1 MKKVLLVTALVLAT
15 MNVQA
20 MQVTPLGQ
28 TISPDKSN
36 GSLTITNT
44 STEKKEYQLKALKWT
59 LVDGK
64 QVKTGSN
71 DIRFAPSAFYLEPG
85 KSQTVRFINSQ
96 KNTSELAYRVIA
108 TEKNVSKLE
117 KTGVDPIF
125 NMNFPIFWRS
135 SDKALVVAKV
145 DSQSIVLRNTSQT
158 TAQIANLK
166 VGNKEKAGLFCYLMP
181 GEALTIPSRG
191 VSKISALI
199 NGIQTEI
206 AVE

>member
-1 MKKVLLVTALVLAT
+1 MKKVFFCAAVALAT
-15 MNVQA
+15 LNAQA
-20 MQVTPLGQ
+20 MQITPLGQ
-28 TISPDKSN
+28 TISPSKSS

-44 STEKKEYQLKALKWT
+44 SSEKKEYQFQALKWT

-64 QVKTGSN
+64 QVKTSSD

-96 KNTSELAYRVIA
+96 KSTDELAYRVIA
-108 TEKNVSKLE
+108 TEKNVAKLE
-117 KTGVDPIF
+117 KTGVNPIF

-135 SDKALVVAKV
+135 SDKALVKAKA
-145 DSQSIVLRNTSQT
+145 DGESIVLRNTSQS

-166 VGNKEKAGLFCYLMP
+166 VGSFEKPGLFGYLLP
-181 GEALTIPSRG
+181 GEVLTIPSG
-191 VSKISALI
+191 GASKITALI

>member
-1 MKKVLLVTALVLAT
+1 MKKVLLCAALAIAT
-15 MNVQA
+15 LNAQA
-20 MQVTPLGQ
+20 MQITPLGQ
-28 TISPDKSN
+28 TISPSKSS

-64 QVKTGSN
+64 QFKTGSD

-96 KNTSELAYRVIA
+96 KSTGELAYRVIA
-108 TEKNVSKLE
+108 TEKNVAKLE

-135 SDKALVVAKV
+135 SDKALVEAKATG
-145 DSQSIVLRNTSQT
+145 QSIVLRNSSQS

-166 VGNKEKAGLFCYLMP
+166 VGSFAKPGLFGYLLP
-181 GEALTIPSRG
+181 GEALSIPGGGAS
-191 VSKISALI
+191 SISALI
-199 NGIQTEI
+199 NGVQTEI